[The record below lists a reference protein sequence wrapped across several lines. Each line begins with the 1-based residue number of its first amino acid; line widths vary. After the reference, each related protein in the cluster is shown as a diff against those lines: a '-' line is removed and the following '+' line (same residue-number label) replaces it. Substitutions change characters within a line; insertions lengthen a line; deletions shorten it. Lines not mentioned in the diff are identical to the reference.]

1 MGMMVACRRAFID
14 RDKTFLNVV
23 SRIAADDWPVIM
35 SARHEI
41 FVNAAIYY
49 QSRIMEFMIR
59 EELIDMSQL
68 TSLLKRALIAVS
80 KDGNEIIASKIINR
94 LSEQDLIECYV

>member
-1 MGMMVACRRAFID
+1 MAMMVACRRAFID
-14 RDKTFLNVV
+14 HDKQFLNVV
-23 SRIAADDWPVIM
+23 SRIAADDWPVVM

-49 QSRIMEFMIR
+49 QSRIMQFMIR
-59 EELIDMSQL
+59 EELIDMKQL

-80 KDGNEIIASKIINR
+80 KDRNEIIATKIIEQ
-94 LSEQDLIECYV
+94 LSEQDLIDCYL